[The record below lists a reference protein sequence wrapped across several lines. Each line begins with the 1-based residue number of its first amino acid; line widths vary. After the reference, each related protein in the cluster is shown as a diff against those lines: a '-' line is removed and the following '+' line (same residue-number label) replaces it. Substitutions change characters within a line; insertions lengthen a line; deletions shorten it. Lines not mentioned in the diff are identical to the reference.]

1 MDFERPISRRRA
13 LQVLGA
19 AGIAV
24 GTAGALSA
32 CGGDE
37 EASTATT
44 SAGGGKSAAKGGS
57 VTFLTYAVYSDKSL
71 VGEFTKQTGTEV
83 VPENFGELDEM
94 LSKLR
99 ANRGAGYDVLSAA
112 SNLVPQLASE
122 GLIQPIDTE
131 RLTNWNKLYSQFQ
144 EADFIRHEGEIYGV
158 PTVWGPE
165 GLMYRTDK
173 ISKADSWEILW
184 DEQYDKKMS
193 VIDYDYEMV
202 LTAALYLGMRDQLSQ
217 NPISFSQDDLAK
229 IKDALSQQIKL
240 NSKLWSDASEAEAL
254 LATGESWVTIGRVL
268 FLTNLRK
275 KNVPV
280 ALVNPKEGTQ
290 GWVTSTCISAG
301 TENLD
306 RAYAFCDYAISADYG
321 RPLGES
327 FGYPLT
333 SEEIMGQ
340 IDEAKRNDMFLQ
352 DPNIVD
358 SMVFWKPA
366 DDPAAWTKLWN
377 EVKVSA

>member
-1 MDFERPISRRRA
+1 MEFERPISRRRA

-37 EASTATT
+37 KARTTT
-44 SAGGGKSAAKGGS
+44 STSAGKSAASGGS

-71 VGEFTKQTGTEV
+71 VGEFTKQTGTKV

-99 ANRGAGYDVLSAA
+99 ANRGAGYDVISAA

-122 GLIQPIDTE
+122 GLIQPIDTD
-131 RLTNWNKLYSQFQ
+131 RLTNWKHLYPQFQ
-144 EADFIRHEGEIYGV
+144 EADFIRHDGQIYGV

-173 ISKADSWEILW
+173 IAKADSWEILW
-184 DEQYDKKMS
+184 DEKYNKKMS
-193 VIDYDYEMV
+193 VIDYDYEMI
-202 LTAALYLGMRDQLSQ
+202 LTAALYLGMKDQLSQ
-217 NPISFSQDDLAK
+217 NPISFSEAELAK
-229 IKDALSQQIKL
+229 IKVALSQQIKL
-240 NSKLWSDASEAEAL
+240 DSKLWSDASEAESL
-254 LATGESWVTIGRVL
+254 LATGESWVTVGRVL

-306 RAYAFCDYAISADYG
+306 RAYAFCDYAISPDYG
-321 RPLGES
+321 QPLGET

-333 SEEIMGQ
+333 SKEIMGR
-340 IDEAKRNDMFLQ
+340 IDQNKRNDMFLQ
-352 DPNIVD
+352 DPNIVE

-366 DDPAAWTKLWN
+366 DDPAAWTKIWN
-377 EVKVSA
+377 EVKASA